1 MLKVLSIVGTRPE
14 AIKMAPVVR
23 ELERRRACGVISRVC
38 ATAQH
43 REMLDQVLEAFRVV
57 PDYDLDLMRGA
68 RTPAQV
74 ASAALAR
81 LEPVLEAERPDWVLV
96 QGDTTTVMAATV
108 AAFYA
113 GVRVGHVE
121 AGLRPHDPRKP
132 FPEEGNR
139 RVAGCLADLHF
150 APTERARENLLRENV
165 PPASV
170 VVTGNP
176 VVDAL
181 REMSGSDGACD
192 PPELSELP
200 AGARVVLVTAHR
212 RENFGAPL
220 ERVCRALRELARR
233 YAGDV
238 RVVYLV
244 HRNPR
249 VWETAHRL
257 LGGADGV
264 TLLPP
269 LGYPALVRLLGRCHL
284 VLTDSGGLQEEAPCL
299 GKPLLVLRDETERPE
314 ALEAGCV
321 RLVGTDHARIVEE
334 ASRLL
339 DCQTCYARMSRP
351 TNVYGDGHAARRIV
365 DALLKTVDSRQ

>member
-1 MLKVLSIVGTRPE
+1 MLKVLSIIGTRPE
-14 AIKMAPVVR
+14 AVKMAPVIR
-23 ELERRRACGVISRVC
+23 ELARRAGRVRSRVC

-43 REMLDQVLEAFRVV
+43 REMLDQVLAVFRVV

-81 LEPVLEAERPDWVLV
+81 LEPVLEEERPDWMLV

-121 AGLRPHDPRKP
+121 AGLRTHDPRQP

-150 APTERARENLLRENV
+150 APTEGARLNLLRENV
-165 PPASV
+165 APERV

-181 REMSGSDGACD
+181 REMSESADGACD
-192 PPELSELP
+192 PPALAAIP
-200 AGARVVLVTAHR
+200 PGARVVLVTAHR

-220 ERVCRALRELARR
+220 EAICRALEEIARR
-233 YAGDV
+233 YEGDV

-257 LGGADGV
+257 LGRAKGV
-264 TLLPP
+264 SLLPP
-269 LGYPALVRLLGRCHL
+269 VDYLTLVRLLKRCHL

-299 GKPLLVLRDETERPE
+299 GKPLLVLRDKTERPE

-321 RLVGTDHARIVEE
+321 RLVGTDAARIVAE

-339 DCQTCYARMSRP
+339 DCRDYYSQMSRP
-351 TNVYGDGHAARRIV
+351 TFVYGDGHAAPRIV
-365 DALLKTVDSRQ
+365 DALLSYA

>member
-14 AIKMAPVVR
+14 AVKMAPVIR
-23 ELERRRACGVISRVC
+23 ELARRPGRVSSRVC

-43 REMLDQVLEAFRVV
+43 REMLDQVLSVFGVV
-57 PDYDLDLMRGA
+57 PDYDLDLMSGA

-81 LEPVLEAERPDWVLV
+81 LEPVLERERPDWVLV

-121 AGLRPHDPRKP
+121 AGLRTHDLRQP

-150 APTERARENLLRENV
+150 APTEGARANLLRENV
-165 PPASV
+165 PPGRV

-181 REMSGSDGACD
+181 REMSECASAACD
-192 PPELSELP
+192 PPALREIPE
-200 AGARVVLVTAHR
+200 GARVVLVTAHR

-220 ERVCRALRELARR
+220 EAVCGALAELARR
-233 YAGDV
+233 YEGDV

-257 LGGADGV
+257 LAGVRGV
-264 TLLPP
+264 TLVPP
-269 LGYPALVRLLGRCHL
+269 VDYLTLVRLLKRCHL

-299 GKPLLVLRDETERPE
+299 GKPVLVLRDKTERPE
-314 ALEAGCV
+314 AVEAGCV
-321 RLVGTDHARIVEE
+321 RLVGTDAARIVEE

-339 DCQTCYARMSRP
+339 DCRDCYAQMSRP
-351 TNVYGDGHAARRIV
+351 TFVYGDGRAAPRIV
-365 DALLKTVDSRQ
+365 DALLSYS

>member
-14 AIKMAPVVR
+14 AIKMAPVIR
-23 ELERRRACGVISRVC
+23 ELGRRAGAVTSRVC

-43 REMLDQVLEAFRVV
+43 REMLDQVLSAFRVV
-57 PDYDLDLMRGA
+57 PDYDLDLMRDA

-74 ASAALAR
+74 AAAALAR

-96 QGDTTTVMAATV
+96 QGDTTTVMAAAV
-108 AAFYA
+108 AAFYSR
-113 GVRVGHVE
+113 VRVGHVE
-121 AGLRPHDPRKP
+121 AGLRTHDPRQP

-150 APTERARENLLRENV
+150 APTEGARENLLREGV
-165 PPASV
+165 AGARV

-181 REMSGSDGACD
+181 REVSDAACAGED
-192 PPELSELP
+192 PPELCRLP
-200 AGARVVLVTAHR
+200 PGGRLLLVTAHR

-220 ERVCRALRELARR
+220 EAICGALAELARR

-238 RVVYLV
+238 RVAYLV

-257 LGGADGV
+257 LGRAPGV

-269 LGYPALVRLLGRCHL
+269 VGYLTLVRLLKRCHL
-284 VLTDSGGLQEEAPCL
+284 VLTDSGGLQEEAPCV
-299 GKPLLVLRDETERPE
+299 GKPLLVLRDKTERPE
-314 ALEAGCV
+314 AVAAGCV
-321 RLVGTDHARIVEE
+321 RLVGTDAARIVEE

-339 DCQTCYARMSRP
+339 DCPRAYAEMSRP
-351 TNVYGDGHAARRIV
+351 SSVYGDGHAARRIV
-365 DALLKTVDSRQ
+365 DALLAYA

>member
-1 MLKVLSIVGTRPE
+1 MLKVLTIIGTRPE
-14 AIKMAPVVR
+14 AVKMAPVIR
-23 ELERRRACGVISRVC
+23 ELARRGGRVRSRVC

-43 REMLDQVLEAFRVV
+43 REMLDQVLSVFRVV
-57 PDYDLDLMRGA
+57 PDYDLDLMRDV
-68 RTPAQV
+68 RTCTQV

-81 LEPVLEAERPDWVLV
+81 LEPVLDRERPDWVLV
-96 QGDTTTVMAATV
+96 QGDTTTVMAATL

-121 AGLRPHDPRKP
+121 AGLRTHDPRRP
-132 FPEEGNR
+132 FPEEGHR

-150 APTERARENLLRENV
+150 APTEGARANLLRENV
-165 PPASV
+165 PPDRI

-181 REMSGSDGACD
+181 REMSEAACSASD
-192 PPELSELP
+192 PPALRVIP
-200 AGARVVLVTAHR
+200 PGARVVLVTAHR

-220 ERVCRALRELARR
+220 EAVCRALEELARR

-238 RVVYLV
+238 HVVYLV
-244 HRNPR
+244 HRNPH

-257 LGGADGV
+257 LDRAPGV

-269 LGYPALVRLLGRCHL
+269 VDYLTLVRLLKRCHL

-314 ALEAGCV
+314 VLEAGCA
-321 RLVGTDHARIVEE
+321 RLLGTDSARIVEE
-334 ASRLL
+334 TSRLL
-339 DCQTCYARMSRP
+339 DCQDCYAQMSRP
-351 TNVYGDGHAARRIV
+351 TFVYGDSHAAPRIV
-365 DALLKTVDSRQ
+365 DALLSYS

>member
-14 AIKMAPVVR
+14 AIKMAPVIR
-23 ELERRRACGVISRVC
+23 ELARHPRAFESRVC

-43 REMLDQVLEAFRVV
+43 REMLDQVLSVFKVV

-96 QGDTTTVMAATV
+96 QGDTTTVMAAAV

-121 AGLRPHDPRKP
+121 AGLRTHDPRQP

-150 APTERARENLLRENV
+150 APTEGARRNLLREGV
-165 PPASV
+165 APARV
-170 VVTGNP
+170 LVTGNP

-181 REMSGSDGACD
+181 REMSDAACSAED
-192 PPELSELP
+192 PPELCELP
-200 AGARVVLVTAHR
+200 RGGRLVLVTAHR

-220 ERVCRALRELARR
+220 ESICRALREIARR
-233 YAGDV
+233 YAGSV

-244 HRNPR
+244 HRNPQ

-257 LGGADGV
+257 LGREPFV

-269 LGYPALVRLLGRCHL
+269 ADYLTLVRLLKRCHL

-299 GKPLLVLRDETERPE
+299 GKPLLVLRDKTERPE
-314 ALEAGCV
+314 ALAAGCV
-321 RLVGTDHARIVEE
+321 RLVGTDSARIVEE
-334 ASRLL
+334 AARLL
-339 DCQTCYARMSRP
+339 DCPRAYAEMSRP
-351 TNVYGDGHAARRIV
+351 ALVYGDGHAARRIV
-365 DALLKTVDSRQ
+365 DALLAYA

>member
-1 MLKVLSIVGTRPE
+1 MLRVLSIVGTRPE
-14 AIKMAPVVR
+14 AIKMAPVIR
-23 ELERRRACGVISRVC
+23 ELRRHAGLVESRVC

-43 REMLDQVLEAFRVV
+43 REMLDQVLSVFRVV
-57 PDYDLDLMRGA
+57 PDYDLDLMRDA
-68 RTPAQV
+68 RTPSQV

-96 QGDTTTVMAATV
+96 QGDTTTVLAAAV

-113 GVRVGHVE
+113 RVRVGHVE
-121 AGLRPHDPRKP
+121 AGLRTHDPRQP

-150 APTERARENLLRENV
+150 APTERARANLLREGV
-165 PPASV
+165 SPERV
-170 VVTGNP
+170 LVTGNP
-176 VVDAL
+176 VEDAL
-181 REMSGSDGACD
+181 REVSDAACAGAD
-192 PPELSELP
+192 PPALREIPSGGRLL
-200 AGARVVLVTAHR
+200 LVTAHR

-220 ERVCRALRELARR
+220 ESICRALGELARR

-244 HRNPR
+244 HRNPH

-257 LGGADGV
+257 LGREPGV

-269 LGYPALVRLLGRCHL
+269 VDYLTLVRLLKRCHL
-284 VLTDSGGLQEEAPCL
+284 VLTDSGGLQEEVHCL
-299 GKPLLVLRDETERPE
+299 GKPLLVLRDKTERPE
-314 ALEAGCV
+314 ALDAGCV
-321 RLVGTDHARIVEE
+321 KLVGADLPRIVEE

-339 DCQTCYARMSRP
+339 DCEQTYARMSRP
-351 TNVYGDGHAARRIV
+351 THVYGDGHAARRIV
-365 DALLKTVDSRQ
+365 DALLSYA

>member
-1 MLKVLSIVGTRPE
+1 MLKVLTIVGTRPE
-14 AIKMAPVVR
+14 AIKMAPVIK
-23 ELERRRACGVISRVC
+23 ELERHRERVRSRVC

-43 REMLDQVLEAFRVV
+43 REMLDQILSLFRVV

-68 RTPAQV
+68 RTCTQV
-74 ASAALAR
+74 AAAALSR
-81 LEPVLEAERPDWVLV
+81 LEPILEAERPDWVLV
-96 QGDTTTVMAATV
+96 QGDTTTVMAASV

-113 GVRVGHVE
+113 RVRVGHVE
-121 AGLRPHDPRKP
+121 AGLRTHDMRQP

-150 APTERARENLLRENV
+150 APTERARDNLLRENV
-165 PPASV
+165 PPERV
-170 VVTGNP
+170 LVTGNP

-181 REMSGSDGACD
+181 REMSEAACAD
-192 PPELSELP
+192 VPRALSEIPPGGRIL
-200 AGARVVLVTAHR
+200 LVTAHR
-212 RENFGAPL
+212 RENFGPPL
-220 ERVCRALRELARR
+220 ESVCGALGEIARR

-257 LGGADGV
+257 LGGVNGV

-269 LGYPALVRLLGRCHL
+269 VDYLSLVHLLKRCYL
-284 VLTDSGGLQEEAPCL
+284 VISDSGGLQEEAPCL
-299 GKPLLVLRDETERPE
+299 GKPLLVLRDKTERPE
-314 ALEAGCV
+314 ALETGCV
-321 RLVGTDHARIVEE
+321 KLVGTDAARIVEE

-339 DCQTCYARMSRP
+339 DSTHAYERMSRP
-351 TNVYGDGHAARRIV
+351 HFVYGDGHAARRIV
-365 DALLKTVDSRQ
+365 DALLSYT

>member
-14 AIKMAPVVR
+14 AVKMAPVIR
-23 ELERRRACGVISRVC
+23 ELARRPARVRSRVC

-43 REMLDQVLEAFRVV
+43 REMLDQVLAVFRVV

-81 LEPVLEAERPDWVLV
+81 LEPVLESERPDWMLV

-121 AGLRPHDPRKP
+121 AGLRTHDPRQP

-150 APTERARENLLRENV
+150 APTEGARLNLLRENV
-165 PPASV
+165 APERV

-181 REMSGSDGACD
+181 REMSESADGACD
-192 PPELSELP
+192 PPALAAVP
-200 AGARVVLVTAHR
+200 PGARVVLVTAHR

-220 ERVCRALRELARR
+220 EAICRALAEIARR
-233 YAGDV
+233 YEGDV

-257 LGGADGV
+257 LGRAKGV
-264 TLLPP
+264 SLLPP
-269 LGYPALVRLLGRCHL
+269 VDYPTLVRLLKRCHL

-299 GKPLLVLRDETERPE
+299 GKPLLVLRDKTERPE

-321 RLVGTDHARIVEE
+321 RLVGTDPARIVAE

-339 DCQTCYARMSRP
+339 DCRDCYSQMSRP
-351 TNVYGDGHAARRIV
+351 TFVYGDGHAAPRIV
-365 DALLKTVDSRQ
+365 DALLSYA

>member
-1 MLKVLSIVGTRPE
+1 MLRVLSIVGTRPE
-14 AIKMAPVVR
+14 AVKMAPVIR
-23 ELERRRACGVISRVC
+23 ELARRAGRVRSRVC

-43 REMLDQVLEAFRVV
+43 REMLDQVLSVFRVV

-74 ASAALAR
+74 ASATLAR
-81 LEPVLEAERPDWVLV
+81 LEPVLERERPDWILV
-96 QGDTTTVMAATV
+96 QGDTTTVMAAAV

-121 AGLRPHDPRKP
+121 AGLRTHDPRQP

-150 APTERARENLLRENV
+150 APTEGARANLLRENV
-165 PPASV
+165 SPGRV

-181 REMSGSDGACD
+181 REMSECASAACD
-192 PPELSELP
+192 PAALGEIPP
-200 AGARVVLVTAHR
+200 GARVVLVTAHR

-220 ERVCRALRELARR
+220 EAICRALAELARR

-257 LGGADGV
+257 LGSAPGV

-269 LGYPALVRLLGRCHL
+269 VDYLTLVRLLKRCHM

-299 GKPLLVLRDETERPE
+299 GKPLLVLRDKTERPE

-321 RLVGTDHARIVEE
+321 RLVGTDAARIVVE

-339 DCQTCYARMSRP
+339 DCRDCYSQMARP
-351 TNVYGDGHAARRIV
+351 TFVYGDGHAAPRIV
-365 DALLKTVDSRQ
+365 DALLSYA

>member
-14 AIKMAPVVR
+14 AVKMAPVIKELARREGRVR
-23 ELERRRACGVISRVC
+23 SRVC

-43 REMLDQVLEAFRVV
+43 REMLDQVLSVFRVV
-57 PDYDLDLMRGA
+57 PDYDLDLMRDA
-68 RTPAQV
+68 RTPAQI

-81 LEPVLEAERPDWVLV
+81 LEPVFERERPDWVLV

-121 AGLRPHDPRKP
+121 AGLRTHDTRQP

-150 APTERARENLLRENV
+150 APTEGARRNLLRENV
-165 PPASV
+165 PPGSV

-181 REMSGSDGACD
+181 REMSESAACACEPAALRQV
-192 PPELSELP
+192 PP
-200 AGARVVLVTAHR
+200 GARVVLVTAHR

-220 ERVCRALRELARR
+220 ESVCRALAELARR
-233 YAGDV
+233 FSGDV

-257 LGGADGV
+257 LGDAEGV
-264 TLLPP
+264 TLSPP
-269 LGYPALVRLLGRCHL
+269 VDYLTLVRLLKRCHM

-299 GKPLLVLRDETERPE
+299 GKPLLVLRDKTERPE
-314 ALEAGCV
+314 ALAAGCV
-321 RLVGTDHARIVEE
+321 RLVGTDEARIVEE

-339 DCQTCYARMSRP
+339 DCRDCYARMSRP
-351 TNVYGDGHAARRIV
+351 TFVYGDGHAAPRIV
-365 DALLKTVDSRQ
+365 DALLSYS

>member
-14 AIKMAPVVR
+14 AVKMAPVIKELARRPGLVR
-23 ELERRRACGVISRVC
+23 SRVC

-43 REMLDQVLEAFRVV
+43 REMLDQILAVFGVA

-68 RTPAQV
+68 RTCTQV

-96 QGDTTTVMAATV
+96 QGDTTTVMAASV

-113 GVRVGHVE
+113 RVRVGHVE
-121 AGLRPHDPRKP
+121 AGLRTHDPRQP

-165 PPASV
+165 PPRRV

-181 REMSGSDGACD
+181 REMSEAACACD
-192 PPELSELP
+192 PPPGEIP

-220 ERVCRALRELARR
+220 ESICRALGELARR
-233 YAGDV
+233 YEGDV

-244 HRNPR
+244 HRNPH

-257 LGGADGV
+257 LGGAPGV

-269 LGYPALVRLLGRCHL
+269 VDYLTLVRLLRRCHL

-299 GKPLLVLRDETERPE
+299 GKPLLVLRDKTERPE

-321 RLVGTDHARIVEE
+321 KLVGTDSARIVAE

-339 DCQTCYARMSRP
+339 DCRQTYARMSRP
-351 TNVYGDGHAARRIV
+351 TFVYGDGHAARRIV
-365 DALLKTVDSRQ
+365 DALLSYA

>member
-1 MLKVLSIVGTRPE
+1 MLKVLSVVGTRPE
-14 AIKMAPVVR
+14 AIKMAPVIR
-23 ELERRRACGVISRVC
+23 ELGRQPGSFESRVC

-43 REMLDQVLEAFRVV
+43 REMLDQVLNVFGVV
-57 PDYDLDLMRGA
+57 PDYDLDIMNGA
-68 RTPAQV
+68 RTPSQV

-96 QGDTTTVMAATV
+96 QGDTTTVTAAAL

-113 GVRVGHVE
+113 SVRVGHVE
-121 AGLRPHDPRKP
+121 AGLRTHDPRQP

-150 APTERARENLLRENV
+150 APTARARENLLREGV
-165 PPASV
+165 APERV
-170 VVTGNP
+170 HVTGNT

-181 REMSGSDGACD
+181 REMSAASCTVAD
-192 PPELSELP
+192 PPALREIP
-200 AGARVVLVTAHR
+200 AGARLVLVTAHR

-220 ERVCRALRELARR
+220 EAICRALGELARR
-233 YAGDV
+233 YGGDV
-238 RVVYLV
+238 RIVYLV

-249 VWETAHRL
+249 VWETAHGL
-257 LGGADGV
+257 LGREPHV
-264 TLLPP
+264 SLLPP
-269 LGYPALVRLLGRCHL
+269 ADYLTLLRLLKRCHL

-299 GKPLLVLRDETERPE
+299 GKPLLVLRDKTERPE

-321 RLVGTDHARIVEE
+321 KLVGTDAARIVEE

-339 DCQTCYARMSRP
+339 DCPRAYELMSRP
-351 TNVYGDGHAARRIV
+351 ALVYGDGHAARRIV
-365 DALLKTVDSRQ
+365 DALLAYA

>member
-1 MLKVLSIVGTRPE
+1 MLRVLSIVGTRPE
-14 AIKMAPVVR
+14 AVKMAPVIR
-23 ELERRRACGVISRVC
+23 ELERQAGRVRSRVC

-43 REMLDQVLEAFRVV
+43 REMLDQVLSVFRVA
-57 PDYDLDLMRGA
+57 PDYDLDLMSGA
-68 RTPAQV
+68 RTTTQV

-81 LEPVLEAERPDWVLV
+81 LEPVIAAERPDWVLV
-96 QGDTTTVMAATV
+96 QGDTTTVMAAAV
-108 AAFYA
+108 AAYYA

-121 AGLRPHDPRKP
+121 AGLRTHDPRQP

-150 APTERARENLLRENV
+150 APTERARDNLLRENV
-165 PPASV
+165 PAERV
-170 VVTGNP
+170 LVTGNP

-181 REMSGSDGACD
+181 REMSEAACAGGACD
-192 PPELSELP
+192 PPALRELP
-200 AGARVVLVTAHR
+200 RGARLVLVTAHR

-220 ERVCRALRELARR
+220 ESICRALAELARR

-244 HRNPR
+244 HRNPQ

-257 LGGADGV
+257 LGRAEGV

-269 LGYPALVRLLGRCHL
+269 ADYLTLVRLLKRCHL

-299 GKPLLVLRDETERPE
+299 GKPLLVLRDKTERPE
-314 ALEAGCV
+314 AVEAGCV
-321 RLVGTDHARIVEE
+321 KLVGTDEARIVEE

-339 DCQTCYARMSRP
+339 DCRQTYARMSRP
-351 TNVYGDGHAARRIV
+351 AYVYGDGHAARRIV
-365 DALLKTVDSRQ
+365 DALLSYPC

>member
-1 MLKVLSIVGTRPE
+1 MLKVLSVVGTRPE
-14 AIKMAPVVR
+14 AIKMAPVIR
-23 ELERRRACGVISRVC
+23 ELGRQPGSFESRVC

-43 REMLDQVLEAFRVV
+43 REMLDQVLNVFGVV
-57 PDYDLDLMRGA
+57 PDYDLDIMNGA
-68 RTPAQV
+68 RTPSQV

-96 QGDTTTVMAATV
+96 QGDTTTVTAAAL

-113 GVRVGHVE
+113 SVRVSHVE
-121 AGLRPHDPRKP
+121 AGLRTHDPRQP

-150 APTERARENLLRENV
+150 APTARARENLLREGV
-165 PPASV
+165 APERV
-170 VVTGNP
+170 HVTGNT

-181 REMSGSDGACD
+181 REI
-192 PPELSELP
+192 P
-200 AGARVVLVTAHR
+200 AGARLVLVTAHR

-220 ERVCRALRELARR
+220 EAICRALGELARR
-233 YAGDV
+233 YGGDV
-238 RVVYLV
+238 RIVYLV

-249 VWETAHRL
+249 VWETAHGL
-257 LGGADGV
+257 LGREPHV
-264 TLLPP
+264 SLLPP
-269 LGYPALVRLLGRCHL
+269 ADYLTLLRLLKRCHL

-299 GKPLLVLRDETERPE
+299 GKPLLVLRDKTERPE

-321 RLVGTDHARIVEE
+321 KLVGTDAARIVEE

-339 DCQTCYARMSRP
+339 DCPRAYELMSRP
-351 TNVYGDGHAARRIV
+351 ALVYGDGHAARRIV
-365 DALLKTVDSRQ
+365 DALLSYT

>member
-1 MLKVLSIVGTRPE
+1 MLKVLTIIGTRPE
-14 AIKMAPVVR
+14 AIKMAPVIKELARHEGRVR
-23 ELERRRACGVISRVC
+23 SLVC

-43 REMLDQVLEAFRVV
+43 REMLDQILSLFRIV
-57 PDYDLDLMRGA
+57 PDYDLDLMSA
-68 RTPAQV
+68 AQTCTQV
-74 ASAALAR
+74 AAAALSR
-81 LEPVLEAERPDWVLV
+81 LEPILEAERPDWVLV
-96 QGDTTTVMAATV
+96 QGDTTTVLAATV

-113 GVRVGHVE
+113 RVRVGHVE
-121 AGLRPHDPRKP
+121 AGLRTYDPRLP

-150 APTERARENLLRENV
+150 APTESARDNLLRERV
-165 PPASV
+165 PPDRV
-170 VVTGNP
+170 LVTGNP

-181 REMSGSDGACD
+181 REMSEAACAEV
-192 PPELSELP
+192 PQALREIPTGGRLL
-200 AGARVVLVTAHR
+200 LVTAHR

-220 ERVCRALRELARR
+220 EAICEALGEIARR

-238 RVVYLV
+238 RIVYLV
-244 HRNPR
+244 HRNPC

-257 LGGADGV
+257 LRDVAGV

-269 LGYPALVRLLGRCHL
+269 VDYLSLVHLLKRCHL

-299 GKPLLVLRDETERPE
+299 GKPLLVLRDKTERPE

-321 RLVGTDHARIVEE
+321 KLVGTDGPRIVEE

-339 DCQTCYARMSRP
+339 DDEHAYREMSRP
-351 TNVYGDGHAARRIV
+351 RFVYGDGHAARRIV
-365 DALLKTVDSRQ
+365 DALLSYS